1 MSLGVTRSSGELIEY
16 LPLHYFKRG
25 AEMNEQDLIKLKSDC
40 EVYKS
45 KIDKLEVEHAELA
58 ERVNK
63 LEAKSEKTDFQ
74 YEQIMKM
81 LDKLTEQTIPE
92 LSKEI
97 QAIKNKPAERYNAAV
112 LSIITTTIGGII
124 GYVLCK
130 LFT

>member
-1 MSLGVTRSSGELIEY
+1 
-16 LPLHYFKRG
+16 
-25 AEMNEQDLIKLKSDC
+25 MNEQDLIKLKSDC

-45 KIDKLEVEHAELA
+45 KVDKLEIECSELT
-58 ERVNK
+58 ERINK

-97 QAIKNKPAERYNAAV
+97 QALKSKPAERYNTIV
-112 LSIITTTIGGII
+112 TSIISTVVGAVV
-124 GYVLCK
+124 GYVCCK

>member
-1 MSLGVTRSSGELIEY
+1 
-16 LPLHYFKRG
+16 
-25 AEMNEQDLIKLKSDC
+25 MNEQDLIKLKSDC

-45 KIDKLEVEHAELA
+45 KIDKLEVETSELQ
-58 ERVNK
+58 ERVGK

-92 LSKEI
+92 LSREI
-97 QAIKNKPAERYNAAV
+97 QALKNRPAERYNTIV
-112 LSIITTTIGGII
+112 TSIISTGIGALVGFIAS
-124 GYVLCK
+124 K

>member
-1 MSLGVTRSSGELIEY
+1 
-16 LPLHYFKRG
+16 
-25 AEMNEQDLIKLKSDC
+25 MNEQEFIKLKADC

-45 KIDKLEVEHAELA
+45 KVDKLEIAYSKLQ
-58 ERVNK
+58 ERVGN

-74 YEQIMKM
+74 YEQIMRM

-97 QAIKNKPAERYNAAV
+97 QALKTKPAERYNQIIT
-112 LSIITTTIGGII
+112 SIISTGIGAVVGF
-124 GYVLCK
+124 VCSK

>member
-1 MSLGVTRSSGELIEY
+1 
-16 LPLHYFKRG
+16 
-25 AEMNEQDLIKLKSDC
+25 MNEQEFIKLTSDC

-45 KIDKLEVEHAELA
+45 KVDKLEIGHSELA
-58 ERVNK
+58 ERVGK

-81 LDKLTEQTIPE
+81 LDKLTETTIPE

-97 QAIKNKPAERYNAAV
+97 QALKNKPVERYNAV
-112 LSIITTTIGGII
+112 VMTIITTVVGTII
-124 GYVLCK
+124 GFVFGK

>member
-1 MSLGVTRSSGELIEY
+1 
-16 LPLHYFKRG
+16 
-25 AEMNEQDLIKLKSDC
+25 MNEQDLIKLKSDC

-45 KIDKLEVEHAELA
+45 KIDKLEISYSELA

-97 QAIKNKPAERYNAAV
+97 QAIKNKPAERYNAAL
-112 LSIITTTIGGII
+112 LSIITTSVGAIL
-124 GYVLCK
+124 GYIFSK